1 MAIDTAV
8 RANGAHLK
16 HLQQR
21 LQHDITANRMR
32 CTKQERVGK
41 GSNKRICAR
50 RRCSHFAATAATN
63 CNLGVFGAV
72 AAALR
77 LAHDN
82 KAVPSIPRPL
92 SISHTLPFGL
102 VSRLMPHATPW
113 QGVAADNKLIKFNLK
128 QTVAFR
134 QASRGSRKKC
144 FIFNWPAACG
154 RHCGRPGIQWVLTH
168 SRAPPAN

>member
-32 CTKQERVGK
+32 CTKQDRVGK
-41 GSNKRICAR
+41 GATKGYAR
-50 RRCSHFAATAATN
+50 
-63 CNLGVFGAV
+63 G
-72 AAALR
+72 
-77 LAHDN
+77 D
-82 KAVPSIPRPL
+82 AVPISLPQPPRAVTQAFLGLLQLRFVWHTTTKLPPSL
-92 SISHTLPFGL
+92 CPSLSHTLPFGL
-102 VSRLMPHATPW
+102 VSRLMPHATPL

-154 RHCGRPGIQWVLTH
+154 RHCGRPDIQ
-168 SRAPPAN
+168 

>member
-21 LQHDITANRMR
+21 LQRAHNG
-32 CTKQERVGK
+32 KQDVVHRVGEWGMGQQK
-41 GSNKRICAR
+41 DMRETTLSPFRCHCVELQR
-50 RRCSHFAATAATN
+50 RRFWSSCSCAS
-63 CNLGVFGAV
+63 FGT
-72 AAALR
+72 R
-77 LAHDN
+77 QQSGSP
-82 KAVPSIPRPL
+82 PSSLCPSL
-92 SISHTLPFGL
+92 SHTLPFGL
-102 VSRLMPHATPW
+102 VSRLMPHGTPW

-154 RHCGRPGIQWVLTH
+154 RHCGRRSSAVRPGKQ
-168 SRAPPAN
+168 